1 MPRVLMVSA
10 HFPPDTGAATHRVRL
25 MAPHLPKFGWD
36 PTVVSVDPRD
46 YDGRLDPEL
55 VRLVPD
61 NLRVIRCRAWSVRW
75 TRWLGVGDV
84 GARALWGLW
93 GTCRRLLEAEQ
104 YDALFITM
112 YPTYPALLGPLLKKR
127 FGIPFILDYQDPWVG
142 AWGETVGGGP
152 NGAPDFKSRL
162 TRALATRLEPRVVR
176 AADALT
182 AVSRQTL
189 EDILVRNPKLR
200 PTPHEE
206 IPLGGEAADFQY
218 LRAHPRCNTY
228 FDPADGRVHLGY
240 VGTLLPLGMET
251 LAAVFKAVRLLRIR
265 RPDLYACLRVHFVG
279 TSNQTSPEAPQRVL
293 PVARELGIHDCVR
306 EVALR
311 IDYLDALT
319 VQTQATA
326 LLMMG
331 SSERH
336 YTASKLYPGLLARRP
351 ILAVYHEASSVVD
364 ILRRTARA
372 PSARLVTYGD
382 RDRADSRVEAIY
394 HELAALVE
402 HPVYDPADVI
412 PTALDVYSASALARK
427 LAEVFERVRR
437 RP

>member
-25 MAPHLPKFGWD
+25 IAPHLPKYGWD
-36 PTVVSVDPRD
+36 STVDSVDPRD
-46 YDGRLDPEL
+46 YEGRLDPEL

-61 NLRVIRCRAWSVRW
+61 DLRVIRSRAWSARW
-75 TRWLGVGDV
+75 TRRLGVGDL

-93 GTCRRLLEAEQ
+93 RMCCRLLEAER
-104 YDALFITM
+104 YEALFITM
-112 YPTYPALLGPLLKKR
+112 YPTYPALLGPLLTSR
-127 FGIPFILDYQDPWVG
+127 FGIPFIMDYLDPWVG

-152 NGAPDFKSRL
+152 DGAPNLKSRL
-162 TRALATRLEPRVVR
+162 TRVLATRLEPRVAR

-189 EDILVRNPKLR
+189 EEVLVRNPQLR
-200 PTPHEE
+200 PTRCEE
-206 IPLGGEAADFQY
+206 IPLGGEVADFQY
-218 LRAHPRCNTY
+218 LRAHPRRNPY
-228 FDPADGRVHLGY
+228 FDPADRGVHLSY
-240 VGTLLPLGMET
+240 VGTLLPLGVET
-251 LAAVFKAVRLLRIR
+251 LTAVLKAVRLLRVH
-265 RPDLYACLRVHFVG
+265 RPDLYGRLHVHFLG
-279 TSNQTSPEAPQRVL
+279 TSNQTSPAAPQRVL
-293 PVARELGIHDCVR
+293 PIAREVGVDDCVR
-306 EVALR
+306 EVAPR

-364 ILRRTARA
+364 ILRGAARA

-394 HELAALVE
+394 HELASLVE
-402 HPVYDPADVI
+402 HPVFDPVDLVPTVI
-412 PTALDVYSASALARK
+412 EACSASALAGK
-427 LAEVFERVRR
+427 LAAVLDQVRR
-437 RP
+437 SP

>member
-10 HFPPDTGAATHRVRL
+10 HFPPDTAAATHRVRL
-25 MAPHLPKFGWD
+25 MAPHLPKYGWD

-46 YDGRLDPEL
+46 YEGRLDPEL

-61 NLRVIRCRAWSVRW
+61 DLRVIRSRAWSARW
-75 TRWLGVGDV
+75 TRWLGAGDL

-104 YDALFITM
+104 YEALFITM
-112 YPTYPALLGPLLKKR
+112 YPTYPALLGPLLKRR

-142 AWGETVGGGP
+142 AWGKTVGGGP
-152 NGAPDFKSRL
+152 DGAPDLKSRL
-162 TRALATRLEPRVVR
+162 TRALATRLEPRVAR

-189 EDILVRNPKLR
+189 EDILVRNPELR
-200 PTPHEE
+200 PTPCEE
-206 IPLGGEAADFQY
+206 IPLGGETTDFQY
-218 LRAHPRCNTY
+218 LCAHPRRNPC
-228 FDPADGRVHLGY
+228 FDPADGSVHLSY
-240 VGTLLPLGMET
+240 VGTLLPLGVET
-251 LAAVFKAVRLLRIR
+251 LTAVLKAVRLLRVH
-265 RPDLYACLRVHFVG
+265 RPALYARLRVHFVG

-293 PVARELGIHDCVR
+293 PVARGLGVDDCVR
-306 EVALR
+306 EVAPR

-364 ILRRTARA
+364 IFRRAARA

-402 HPVYDPADVI
+402 HPVYDPADVV
-412 PTALDVYSASALARK
+412 PTALEACSASALAGK
-427 LAEVFERVRR
+427 LAAVFNLVRR
-437 RP
+437 SP

>member
-1 MPRVLMVSA
+1 MVSA
-10 HFPPDTGAATHRVRL
+10 HFPPDTSAATHRVRL
-25 MAPHLPKFGWD
+25 IAPHLPKYGWD

-46 YDGRLDPEL
+46 YEGRLDPEL

-61 NLRVIRCRAWSVRW
+61 DLQVIRSRAWSARW
-75 TRWLGVGDV
+75 TRRLGAGDLGV
-84 GARALWGLW
+84 RAFWGLW
-93 GTCRRLLEAEQ
+93 GACRQQLEAEP
-104 YDALFITM
+104 YEALFITM
-112 YPTYPALLGPLLKKR
+112 YPTYPALLGPLLKRR

-142 AWGETVGGGP
+142 AWGETVGGGA
-152 NGAPDFKSRL
+152 NGAPDLKSRL
-162 TRALATRLEPRVVR
+162 TRALATRLEPRVAR

-189 EDILVRNPKLR
+189 EDILVRNPLLR
-200 PTPHEE
+200 PTPCEE
-206 IPLGGEAADFQY
+206 IPLGGEAGDFQY
-218 LRAHPRCNTY
+218 LRSHPRRNPC
-228 FDPADGRVHLGY
+228 FDPADGSVHLSY
-240 VGTLLPLGMET
+240 VGTLLPLGVET
-251 LAAVFKAVRLLRIR
+251 LTAVLKAVRLLRVR
-265 RPDLYACLRVHFVG
+265 RPDLYARLRLHFLG
-279 TSNQTSPEAPQRVL
+279 TSNQTSPEASQRVL
-293 PVARELGIHDCVR
+293 PIAREVGVDDCVR
-306 EVALR
+306 EVASR

-364 ILRRTARA
+364 ILRRATRP
-372 PSARLVTYGD
+372 PSARLITYGD
-382 RDRADSRVEAIY
+382 RDRANSRVEVIY

-402 HPVYDPADVI
+402 HPVYDPADVV
-412 PTALDVYSASALARK
+412 PTVLEACSASALAGK
-427 LAEVFERVRR
+427 LAAVFEQVRR

>member
-25 MAPHLPKFGWD
+25 MAPHLPKYGWA

-46 YDGRLDPEL
+46 NEGRLDPEL

-61 NLRVIRCRAWSVRW
+61 DLRVIRSRAWSARW
-75 TRWLGVGDV
+75 TRWLGAGDL

-93 GTCRRLLEAEQ
+93 GTCCRLLEAEQ
-104 YDALFITM
+104 YEALFITM
-112 YPTYPALLGPLLKKR
+112 YPTYPALLGPLLKRR

-152 NGAPDFKSRL
+152 NGALDLKSRL
-162 TRALATRLEPRVVR
+162 TRALATRLEPRVAR

-189 EDILVRNPKLR
+189 EDILVRNPLLR
-200 PTPHEE
+200 STPSEE

-218 LRAHPRCNTY
+218 LRAHPRRNPY
-228 FDPADGRVHLGY
+228 FDPADGSVHLGY
-240 VGTLLPLGMET
+240 VGTLLPLGVET
-251 LAAVFKAVRLLRIR
+251 LTAMLKAVRLLRIR
-265 RPDLYACLRVHFVG
+265 RPDLYARLRVHFVG

-293 PVARELGIHDCVR
+293 PVARELGIDDCVR
-306 EVALR
+306 EVAPR

-336 YTASKLYPGLLARRP
+336 YTASKLYPGLLAHRP

-364 ILRRTARA
+364 ILRRAVRT

-382 RDRADSRVEAIY
+382 RNRADSRVEVIY
-394 HELAALVE
+394 HELAGLVE
-402 HPVYDPADVI
+402 HPVYDPADVV
-412 PTALDVYSASALARK
+412 PTALEACSASALAGK
-427 LAEVFERVRR
+427 LAAVFEQVRR

>member
-25 MAPHLPKFGWD
+25 MAPHLPKYGWA

-46 YDGRLDPEL
+46 YEGRLDPEL

-61 NLRVIRCRAWSVRW
+61 DLRVIRSRAWSARW
-75 TRWLGVGDV
+75 TRWLGAGDL

-93 GTCRRLLEAEQ
+93 GTCRRLLKAEQ
-104 YDALFITM
+104 YEALFITM
-112 YPTYPALLGPLLKKR
+112 YPTYPALLGPLLKRR

-152 NGAPDFKSRL
+152 NGALDLKSRL
-162 TRALATRLEPRVVR
+162 TRALAARLEPRVAR

-189 EDILVRNPKLR
+189 EDILARNPHLR
-200 PTPHEE
+200 PTPREE

-218 LRAHPRCNTY
+218 LRAHPRSNPY
-228 FDPADGRVHLGY
+228 FDPADGNVHLGY
-240 VGTLLPLGMET
+240 VGTVLPLGAET
-251 LAAVFKAVRLLRIR
+251 LTAVLKAVRLLCVR
-265 RPDLYACLRVHFVG
+265 RPDLYARLRVHFVG
-279 TSNQTSPEAPQRVL
+279 TSNQTSREAPQRVL
-293 PVARELGIHDCVR
+293 PVARELGIDDCVR
-306 EVALR
+306 EVAPR
-311 IDYLDALT
+311 IAYLDALT

-331 SSERH
+331 SSEQH

-372 PSARLVTYGD
+372 PSARLVTYSD
-382 RDRADSRVEAIY
+382 RDRADSRIEAIY

-402 HPVYDPADVI
+402 HPVYDPADVL
-412 PTALDVYSASALARK
+412 PTALEAYSAAALAGK
-427 LAEVFERVRR
+427 LAAVFDLVRR
-437 RP
+437 SP

>member
-25 MAPHLPKFGWD
+25 LAPHLPKYDWD

-46 YDGRLDPEL
+46 YEGRLDPEL
-55 VRLVPD
+55 VRLLPD
-61 NLRVIRCRAWSVRW
+61 DLRVIRSRAWSARW
-75 TRWLGVGDV
+75 TRWLGAGDL
-84 GARALWGLW
+84 GARALWGFW
-93 GTCRRLLEAEQ
+93 GTCCRLLEAEQ
-104 YDALFITM
+104 YDALFITI
-112 YPTYPALLGPLLKKR
+112 YPTYPALLGPLLKRR

-142 AWGETVGGGP
+142 AWGKTVGGGA
-152 NGAPDFKSRL
+152 NGAPDLKSRL
-162 TRALATRLEPRVVR
+162 TRALATRLEPRVTR

-182 AVSRQTL
+182 AVSQQTL
-189 EDILVRNPKLR
+189 EDILVRNPALR
-200 PTPHEE
+200 GTPCEE

-218 LRAHPRCNTY
+218 LRGHPRQNPY
-228 FDPADGRVHLGY
+228 FDRADGSVHLGY

-251 LAAVFKAVRLLRIR
+251 LTAVLKAVRLLRVR
-265 RPDLYACLRVHFVG
+265 RPALYARLRVHFVG
-279 TSNQTSPEAPQRVL
+279 TSNQTSPKAPQRVL
-293 PVARELGIHDCVR
+293 PVVRELGIDDCVR
-306 EVALR
+306 EIAPR
-311 IDYLDALT
+311 IAYLDALT
-319 VQTQATA
+319 VQMQATA

-364 ILRRTARA
+364 ILRRTVRA

-382 RDRADSRVEAIY
+382 RDRADSRIEAIY

-402 HPVYDPADVI
+402 HPMYDSADVV
-412 PTALDVYSASALARK
+412 PTVLEAYSASVLAGK
-427 LAEVFERVRR
+427 LAAVLDQVRR
-437 RP
+437 RL

>member
-25 MAPHLPKFGWD
+25 MAPHLPKYGWD

-46 YDGRLDPEL
+46 YEGRLDPEL

-61 NLRVIRCRAWSVRW
+61 DLRVIRARAWSAGW
-75 TRWLGVGDV
+75 TRWLGAGDL
-84 GARALWGLW
+84 GARALCGLW
-93 GTCRRLLEAEQ
+93 GTCRRLLEAER
-104 YDALFITM
+104 YEALFITM
-112 YPTYPALLGPLLKKR
+112 YPTYPALLGPLLKRR

-142 AWGETVGGGP
+142 AWGDTVGGGP
-152 NGAPDFKSRL
+152 NGALDLKSRL
-162 TRALATRLEPRVVR
+162 TRALATRLEPRVAR

-189 EDILVRNPKLR
+189 EDILARNPQLR
-200 PTPHEE
+200 STPREE
-206 IPLGGEAADFQY
+206 IPLGGEAADFLY
-218 LRAHPRCNTY
+218 LRAHPRWNPY
-228 FDPADGRVHLGY
+228 FDPADGSVHLGY
-240 VGTLLPLGMET
+240 VGTLLPLGVET
-251 LAAVFKAVRLLRIR
+251 LTAVLKAVRLLRVR
-265 RPDLYACLRVHFVG
+265 RPDLYARLHLHFVG

-293 PVARELGIHDCVR
+293 PVARELGIDDCVR
-306 EVALR
+306 EVATR

-364 ILRRTARA
+364 ILRRVARA

-382 RDRADSRVEAIY
+382 RDRAGSRVEAIY

-402 HPVYDPADVI
+402 HPVYDPADVV
-412 PTALDVYSASALARK
+412 PTALEACSASALAGK
-427 LAEVFERVRR
+427 LAAVFDLVRR
-437 RP
+437 SP